1 MPPNFDGPRAILIS
15 SDTAETGQ
23 GNRWTCIE
31 RTSIEHNRIP
41 HAISTDVCLYQCNLV
56 EIGRDGRNRRLFIV
70 SREAEQRIIGGLR
83 IVTIKSPIDGIDVI
97 ISLKLSRYLNYFTI
111 RYKLDNCKIGH
122 LYKFHYDLSRIWS
135 SFFNV
140 KNISCSFFK

>member
-15 SDTAETGQ
+15 SDTAQTGQ

-97 ISLKLSRYLNYFTI
+97 ISFKLYRYLNYFTI

-122 LYKFHYDLSRIWS
+122 LCKFHYDFSRI
-135 SFFNV
+135 
-140 KNISCSFFK
+140 

>member
-70 SREAEQRIIGGLR
+70 LREAEQRIIGGLR

-122 LYKFHYDLSRIWS
+122 LCKFHYDFSRI
-135 SFFNV
+135 
-140 KNISCSFFK
+140 